1 MTLRIKLFSA
11 FMLSASPLVAQTA
24 DHCKLA
30 GNYIDLGNTTLTY
43 VLNQDAVKRYANVDV
58 ADLFFDDDIEGAGE
72 VTACEGGGMAGAIRC
87 QVTSP
92 IENQSGSAS
101 SNANPLEA
109 STFAPETSPLQDEG
123 ARDLIGSD
131 LTISVPVTRF
141 YSPGPPAQVFTVP
154 SGAPTLKSDTPITA
168 AARQRLKDAI
178 GRNYQT
184 LARQGH
190 PVSQISMDQMMNGG
204 TSLPITVAHQAKD
217 DLLQTSPATP
227 GVRLPS
233 ECVSLLRLQQE
244 EAAAKSA
251 LQKKSRECNILK
263 SNIKARERENS
274 KGGLVDSLAGFFG
287 QDERLTRLTN
297 RHKACVKDAA
307 VLRASYNEL
316 KKRAKA
322 RRDRLNSDQHERE
335 IAAIK
340 ADPKRLKEE
349 KKIRESRLIGA
360 RAQYEK
366 QVAKIQ
372 DGMNAYNKNLLALD
386 KQIADMKA
394 GDDPDKEAKVAA
406 LERERQRYEAT
417 YDSWLARMISIKDVR
432 ERDFNRLL
440 NENAKDGIGATSNK
454 ELRNALSARG
464 LNPTEVI
471 SAEFGEGLDR
481 AAIQAQRDR
490 ETLGGSTTTGQTGNE
505 LLAEVVEDY
514 YTMSPAE
521 RARRLWT
528 YGPDALKGIA
538 EGTYEGG
545 EGLFKLGKGLVDLIP
560 EAAGFE
566 GFEGSTVDKLVGTGS
581 KLSDQFTRGTDGR
594 ANDRDVFEN
603 FSDNMGKY
611 AGKLDDKFNRGF
623 ETLAGSGEKG
633 IKEGVKK
640 FAKGGT
646 MIAGGEVAALQTLS
660 KFNQGLKAL
669 RGLDAAGDVARGADV
684 VADLSRAGDAA
695 TDLARAGDGLNDA
708 TRTVD
713 RLNDATRTTDGLNDA
728 TRTTDGLNDATRTVE
743 NLGETGGT
751 FGKTRTT
758 PPGEVVDPNK
768 FRPIDAGPVRKFPE
782 KSPARA
788 TQDALERAGVDPS
801 FARVYGARATERSAD
816 AAIAGG
822 AFEAGVSPKTLL
834 RNGSTTEEGLRKGIK
849 SYLNERGVPPAE
861 QGGII
866 EKFMN
871 RPSPDLP
878 SPTPA
883 AAKAADIPN
892 PATAATKKLSPAE
905 GAGLKAPTVRQPA
918 PATPI
923 GRDPLS
929 RNAGRFSK
937 EELARRLG
945 EKTAEAN
952 AATKRLSPADGAGLK
967 SPTVR
972 QPGPVTNAESAATAA
987 TKKLSPAEGAGLK
1000 SPTVRQPGP
1009 VTNAESAATA
1019 ATKKLSPAEGAG
1031 LKSPTIR
1038 QPGPVTNAE
1047 SAATAATKKLS
1058 PAEGAGLKAPTV
1070 RQPGPVTNAESAATA
1085 ATKKLSPAEGAGLKS
1100 PTVRQPAPVAALD
1113 PPTKRL
1119 PAPVGPNPST
1129 ITPSPI
1135 RGPAVDPVPVVARP
1149 TPDGGVHLSHNG
1161 REITLPKRQEIGIG
1175 QTSRVYGSDE
1185 GINVVKL
1192 SKEDQIARHLDE
1204 LGRSAMEGKVAIPE
1218 VRGRY
1223 KLSDQSR
1230 LHSTDVTPGGT
1241 MTVLEKGPPIFA
1253 KAAEALRAAGKG
1265 IGAERKAALQSF
1277 AKRMNDEG
1285 FVVSDLKAD
1294 NFGFRPSDKM
1304 GVDKALDLVPLDD
1317 GILIKLKAEFAH
1329 RAPEMQKII
1338 IDPGDLARS
1347 FPEGLALNDIR
1358 ERLSLFDHMVDWKA
1372 MNGGRANGP
1381 LSTLG
1386 RGAGNA
1392 LPYTPTLG
1400 LHFKGLAN

>member
-58 ADLFFDDDIEGAGE
+58 ADLFFDDDIEGEGE
-72 VTACEGGGMAGAIRC
+72 VAACEGGGMAGAIRC
-87 QVTSP
+87 QVTTP
-92 IENQSGSAS
+92 IENQSGTTS
-101 SNANPLEA
+101 SDANPLEA
-109 STFAPETSPLQDEG
+109 TTFAPETSPLQDEG

-131 LTISVPVTRF
+131 LTITVPVTRF

-184 LARQGH
+184 LAQQGH
-190 PVSQISMDQMMNGG
+190 PVSQISNDQMMNGG

-244 EAAAKSA
+244 EAAAKSV

-263 SNIKARERENS
+263 SNIKAREKENS

-349 KKIRESRLIGA
+349 TKIRESRLIGA

-394 GDDPDKEAKVAA
+394 SDDPEKEAKVAA

-417 YDSWLARMISIKDVR
+417 YDSWLDRMISIKDVR

-440 NENAKDGIGATSNK
+440 KENAKDGIGATSNK
-454 ELRNALSARG
+454 ELRNAISARG

-490 ETLGGSTTTGQTGNE
+490 ETLGGSTTTGQTSNE

-545 EGLFKLGKGLVDLIP
+545 EGLFKLGKGLVDLVP

-566 GFEGSTVDKLVGTGS
+566 GFEGSTVDKLVGAGS

-611 AGKLDDKFNRGF
+611 AGKLDDKFNRSF

-684 VADLSRAGDAA
+684 AADLSRAGDAA

-768 FRPIDAGPVRKFPE
+768 FRPIDAG
-782 KSPARA
+782 
-788 TQDALERAGVDPS
+788 
-801 FARVYGARATERSAD
+801 
-816 AAIAGG
+816 
-822 AFEAGVSPKTLL
+822 
-834 RNGSTTEEGLRKGIK
+834 
-849 SYLNERGVPPAE
+849 
-861 QGGII
+861 
-866 EKFMN
+866 
-871 RPSPDLP
+871 
-878 SPTPA
+878 
-883 AAKAADIPN
+883 
-892 PATAATKKLSPAE
+892 
-905 GAGLKAPTVRQPA
+905 
-918 PATPI
+918 
-923 GRDPLS
+923 
-929 RNAGRFSK
+929 
-937 EELARRLG
+937 
-945 EKTAEAN
+945 
-952 AATKRLSPADGAGLK
+952 
-967 SPTVR
+967 
-972 QPGPVTNAESAATAA
+972 
-987 TKKLSPAEGAGLK
+987 
-1000 SPTVRQPGP
+1000 
-1009 VTNAESAATA
+1009 
-1019 ATKKLSPAEGAG
+1019 
-1031 LKSPTIR
+1031 
-1038 QPGPVTNAE
+1038 
-1047 SAATAATKKLS
+1047 
-1058 PAEGAGLKAPTV
+1058 
-1070 RQPGPVTNAESAATA
+1070 
-1085 ATKKLSPAEGAGLKS
+1085 
-1100 PTVRQPAPVAALD
+1100 
-1113 PPTKRL
+1113 
-1119 PAPVGPNPST
+1119 
-1129 ITPSPI
+1129 
-1135 RGPAVDPVPVVARP
+1135 
-1149 TPDGGVHLSHNG
+1149 
-1161 REITLPKRQEIGIG
+1161 
-1175 QTSRVYGSDE
+1175 
-1185 GINVVKL
+1185 
-1192 SKEDQIARHLDE
+1192 
-1204 LGRSAMEGKVAIPE
+1204 
-1218 VRGRY
+1218 
-1223 KLSDQSR
+1223 
-1230 LHSTDVTPGGT
+1230 
-1241 MTVLEKGPPIFA
+1241 
-1253 KAAEALRAAGKG
+1253 
-1265 IGAERKAALQSF
+1265 
-1277 AKRMNDEG
+1277 
-1285 FVVSDLKAD
+1285 
-1294 NFGFRPSDKM
+1294 
-1304 GVDKALDLVPLDD
+1304 
-1317 GILIKLKAEFAH
+1317 
-1329 RAPEMQKII
+1329 
-1338 IDPGDLARS
+1338 
-1347 FPEGLALNDIR
+1347 
-1358 ERLSLFDHMVDWKA
+1358 
-1372 MNGGRANGP
+1372 
-1381 LSTLG
+1381 
-1386 RGAGNA
+1386 
-1392 LPYTPTLG
+1392 
-1400 LHFKGLAN
+1400 